1 MHGPGC
7 RDRTLM
13 LDPDGASDERPFSKT
28 PFGSSRHQGGIQ
40 GEPDEMLEG
49 HADARP
55 HMHMLQLTPYKS
67 APLGSTNCQDV
78 RSVYA

>member
-55 HMHMLQLTPYKS
+55 HMHLLQLTPSVPKYLHLWTS
-67 APLGSTNCQDV
+67 AD
-78 RSVYA
+78 YI